1 MNDFSIQANNVWH
14 PLNLVR
20 IDRLTVVAGVALA
33 TFVGFSSEA
42 AGQGASLA
50 QAMSIKP
57 KQKDA
62 PFEQPTAA
70 ELKSC
75 EINKSTTPPGFVVTD
90 GSGQILRQ
98 FYDNNKDGKLDQ
110 WSYFEN
116 GIEVYR
122 DLDTDF
128 DRKTDQYRWLGSGGT
143 RWGIDP
149 DEDGTVDSWKS
160 ISAEEV
166 AYEAFMAIR
175 DGDVKRFDALLLTPK
190 EFATLKFGKTSA
202 IRIKERWQ
210 EAKSGFSKAIGSSLK
225 LPRGAEWVQWGNGRP
240 SMCAAGTEGNA
251 NDVVCF
257 DHASGVYQSG
267 KEFGQIAIGSIIK
280 VGDVWRLVELPEL
293 VSEGKPI
300 NNGGVLFPL
309 PDLNS
314 GSPGDNGGGVKPVD
328 DKLAKLFESI
338 SELDS
343 SLQKA
348 SKGSEIAKLHQ
359 QKAEAMQEI
368 YFADSKDNR
377 RNWLENMADTISSA
391 YVDEKFPGGIK
402 VLDGFVT
409 RLKQARITD
418 GVDYVQWRSIF
429 AEYGLDMKIR
439 DNKGRAKAED
449 ELTESVEDFVDR
461 YPKSRFTAEGMFL
474 LALNNEISERDE
486 DQAIEWYKKIATSFP
501 NTDDS
506 ARAKGAIKRLTG
518 QGKALD
524 FEGKTAKGRT
534 FSLADR
540 ALRGKI
546 VVLHYWE
553 NWCADEFDTIERLAA
568 KHKDD
573 VVFVGCNTDS
583 TTAEF
588 KDFMAKNRNVTWLQ
602 LHEPG
607 GVEKS
612 PLAHQLGVSTLP
624 LVLMVDGEGKLI
636 ESNLAFGDLEREIQ
650 RELRRAKRAK

>member
-1 MNDFSIQANNVWH
+1 MNDSSIHLPRIPVKLTFFHVNR
-14 PLNLVR
+14 LLV
-20 IDRLTVVAGVALA
+20 VSSLA
-33 TFVGFSSEA
+33 IAAFLGSSSSA
-42 AGQGASLA
+42 TGQGASLS
-50 QAMSIKP
+50 QAMAIKP

-62 PFEQPTAA
+62 PHEQPTAT

-75 EINKSTTPPGFVVTD
+75 KIEKSTTPPGFIVTD
-90 GSGQILRQ
+90 GSGRVLRQ
-98 FYDNNKDGKLDQ
+98 FFDINKDGKLDQ

-128 DRKTDQYRWLGSGGT
+128 DRKTDQYRWLASGGT

-149 DEDGTVDSWKS
+149 DEDGTIDSWKT

-166 AYEAFMAIR
+166 AYETFMAIR
-175 DGDVKRFDALLLTPK
+175 DADSKRFDRLLLTPQ
-190 EFATLKFGKTSA
+190 EFASMKFGKTSA
-202 IRIKERWQ
+202 IRIKDRWQ
-210 EAKSGFSKAIGSSLK
+210 AAKAGFSKATSSSLK
-225 LPRGAEWVQWGNGRP
+225 LPRDAEWVQWGNGRP

-251 NDVVCF
+251 NDVVCH
-257 DHASGVYQSG
+257 DHASGVYQDG
-267 KEFGQIAIGSIIK
+267 KEFGQVAIGSIIK
-280 VGDVWRLVELPEL
+280 VGNVWRLVELPEL

-309 PDLNS
+309 PDMNS
-314 GSPGDNGGGVKPVD
+314 GSPGPGQGEAPIDNKM
-328 DKLAKLFESI
+328 AKLFEQI
-338 SELDS
+338 SELDAE
-343 SLQKA
+343 LQKA

-359 QKAEAMQEI
+359 QKSDAMQQI
-368 YFADSKDNR
+368 FFADNKEDR
-377 RNWLENMADTISSA
+377 RNWLENIADSVSSA
-391 YVDEKFPGGIK
+391 YVDEKFPNGIK
-402 VLDGFVT
+402 VLDDFVL
-409 RLKQARITD
+409 RLKKEKITD

-429 AEYGLDMKIR
+429 AKYGLDMKIR

-449 ELTESVEDFVDR
+449 ALTASVEDFVDR
-461 YPKSRFTAEGMFL
+461 FPKSRFTAEGMFL

-486 DQAIEWYKKIATSFP
+486 DRAIGWYKKIAATFP
-501 NTDDS
+501 NTDDA
-506 ARAKGAIKRLTG
+506 ARARGAIKRLTG
-518 QGKALD
+518 QGKKLD
-524 FEGKTAKGRT
+524 FQSKTAQGRAFT
-534 FSLADR
+534 LADR
-540 ALRGKI
+540 SLQGKI

-568 KHKDD
+568 KHKGD
-573 VVFVGCNTDS
+573 VVFIGCNTDS

-624 LVLMVDGEGKLI
+624 LVLMVDGKGQLV

-650 RELRRAKRAK
+650 RELRRAKRSE